1 MLLDHRRFLAGDPTM
16 ASRFRQAARQWTRR
30 YFDDPDKIDSIVQAA
45 LLEMLGRLRA
55 GEEPEPDRIAFWIRG
70 CTNNVVRR
78 ELTRMRNADFIGYES
93 HLHGRA
99 PVDMS
104 QTLRLR
110 REIEHVERGLDDC
123 EDQARR
129 IFEERVRG
137 AAYRE
142 IAATQ
147 AVSEEAA
154 RASVSKLRK
163 RLLRGLSKR
172 DKVEYLKLEA
182 KRAGLVDQHSVLPP
196 KSSNLEQ

>member
-16 ASRFRQAARQWTRR
+16 ASLFRQAACQWARR
-30 YFDDPDKIDSIVQAA
+30 FFDDPVKIDSIVQAA
-45 LLEMLGRLRA
+45 LLEMLSRLRA
-55 GEEPEPDRIAFWIRG
+55 GQEPHSDRIVFWIRG

-78 ELTRMRNADFIGYES
+78 ELTRMRKEDFIGYES

-99 PVDMS
+99 PTDMS

-110 REIEHVERGLDDC
+110 REIEDVERGLDACD
-123 EDQARR
+123 DQARR

-147 AVSEEAA
+147 QVSEEAA
-154 RASVSKLRK
+154 RASVSKIRK
-163 RLLRGLSKR
+163 RLLRGLTKR
-172 DKVEYLKLEA
+172 DKVEYLKREA
-182 KRAGLVDQHSVLPP
+182 RPAGLGPQHASLPSKP
-196 KSSNLEQ
+196 NNS